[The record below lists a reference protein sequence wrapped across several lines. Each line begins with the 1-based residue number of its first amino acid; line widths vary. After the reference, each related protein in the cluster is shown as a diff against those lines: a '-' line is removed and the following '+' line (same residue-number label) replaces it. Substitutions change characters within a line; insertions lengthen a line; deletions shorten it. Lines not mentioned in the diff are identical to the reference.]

1 MRKCIVGGCVVVHNG
16 RVLLPKHKKLG
27 VWLYPGGHMEP
38 NETPLDTALRE
49 TEEETG
55 MKVRL
60 VDTSGRKRITD
71 KVASEPPQPIAMMLE
86 KVPYKNGPH
95 IHFDLIYLAVP
106 RDKGRVRIRKRE
118 SEGFRWFLE
127 SDIKRIKTYKNVHE
141 VVRRAFD
148 YAKAF

>member
-16 RVLLPKHKKLG
+16 RVLLLKHKKLG

-86 KVPYKNGPH
+86 KVPYKNGPTST
-95 IHFDLIYLAVP
+95 LISSILQSRAIKAELGYGSANP
-106 RDKGRVRIRKRE
+106 RASG
-118 SEGFRWFLE
+118 GF
-127 SDIKRIKTYKNVHE
+127 
-141 VVRRAFD
+141 
-148 YAKAF
+148 